1 MFLANIFNSPFNRFF
16 TLNSFDKIVHYQLCD
31 FLYDE
36 FKNHTNKRG
45 IGYLTFTSM
54 CSVIST
60 KIINGVNFSKTER
73 VVINKT
79 LDRLSSFFGF
89 NNKEASKYL
98 VEFFYKKFWEK
109 IYGSITAINSVF
121 NLSKNI

>member
-1 MFLANIFNSPFNRFF
+1 VFLASIFNNSFNRFF
-16 TLNSFDKIVHYQLCD
+16 VLNHFDKIVHYQLCD

-36 FKNHTNKRG
+36 FKINTNKRG
-45 IGYLTFTSM
+45 IGYTTFTNL
-54 CSVIST
+54 CSVVST
-60 KIINGVNFSKTER
+60 KIINGVDFSKTER
-73 VVINKT
+73 ILINKT
-79 LDRLSSFFGF
+79 LDRLTSFFGF
-89 NNKEASKYL
+89 SNKEASTYL